1 MAENYQNDQNMFLD
15 WNDTI
20 ESDGQEFITLE
31 EGDYVFEVTGFERG
45 RFPGGQKI
53 PACNKAALTLQVK
66 TDAGTAVIRT
76 DLLLYKTMEWKL
88 SSFFRC
94 IGQKK
99 HGERLTMDWSKVI
112 GSRGRAHFKPRT
124 YTDRDGKGGSGM
136 RFPSR
141 ETVERVRRDY
151 PVGTRVELIQMED
164 VQAPPVGTLGTV
176 LGVDDTGS
184 LLMRWDNGSGLN
196 VVYGEDLVR
205 KL

>member
-31 EGDYVFEVTGFERG
+31 EGDYIFEVTGFERG

-99 HGERLTMDWSKVI
+99 HGERLKMDWSKVI

-124 YTDRDGKGGSGM
+124 YTDRDGNERQTNDVD
-136 RFPSR
+136 RFYDWEEKYFPA
-141 ETVERVRRDY
+141 ERVRMA
-151 PVGTRVELIQMED
+151 ELS
-164 VQAPPVGTLGTV
+164 GN
-176 LGVDDTGS
+176 DDE
-184 LLMRWDNGSGLN
+184 LPFD
-196 VVYGEDLVR
+196 
-205 KL
+205 